1 VKLTYLDAYAL
12 LWYRILCKKLEWE
25 WKMYVLVEIK
35 GKQYRA
41 EAGSV
46 LKVDR
51 IPEEKGAALE
61 WKSVLLVGKEGN
73 VSVGNPYVSGVT
85 LKTRVEDHGRDAK
98 IIGFKYKKRKN
109 YRKRWGHRQQYTLLK
124 VEEILGV

>member
-1 VKLTYLDAYAL
+1 
-12 LWYRILCKKLEWE
+12 
-25 WKMYVLVEIK
+25 MYVLVEIK

>member
-1 VKLTYLDAYAL
+1 
-12 LWYRILCKKLEWE
+12 
-25 WKMYVLVEIK
+25 MYVLVEIK

-41 EAGSV
+41 ETGSV

-51 IPEEKGAALE
+51 IPEEKGTTVE
-61 WKSVLLVGKEGN
+61 WNSVLLVGKGED
-73 VSVGNPYVSGVT
+73 VSVGTPYVPGVT
-85 LKTRVEDHGRDAK
+85 LKTRVEEHGKDEK

>member
-1 VKLTYLDAYAL
+1 
-12 LWYRILCKKLEWE
+12 
-25 WKMYVLVEIK
+25 MYVLVEIK

-51 IPEEKGAALE
+51 IPNEKGAEVE
-61 WKSVLLVGKEGN
+61 WNSVLLVGKGED

-85 LKTRVEDHGRDAK
+85 LKTRVEDHGKDKK

-109 YRKRWGHRQQYTLLK
+109 YRKRWGHRQEYTLLK
-124 VEEILGV
+124 VEEIVGA

>member
-1 VKLTYLDAYAL
+1 
-12 LWYRILCKKLEWE
+12 
-25 WKMYVLVEIK
+25 MYVLVEIK

-51 IPEEKGAALE
+51 IPEEKGAAVE
-61 WKSVLLVGKEGN
+61 WNSVLLVGNEGD
-73 VSVGNPYVSGVT
+73 VSVGTPYVPGVT
-85 LKTRVEDHGRDAK
+85 LKTRVEDHGRDEK

-124 VEEILGV
+124 VEEIAGV

>member
-1 VKLTYLDAYAL
+1 
-12 LWYRILCKKLEWE
+12 
-25 WKMYVLVEIK
+25 MYVLVEIK

-51 IPEEKGAALE
+51 IPEEKGATVE
-61 WKSVLLVGKEGN
+61 WNSVLLVGKEGDI
-73 VSVGNPYVSGVT
+73 SVGSPYVSGVT
-85 LKTRVEDHGRDAK
+85 LKTRVEDHGREEK

-124 VEEILGV
+124 VEEIVGV